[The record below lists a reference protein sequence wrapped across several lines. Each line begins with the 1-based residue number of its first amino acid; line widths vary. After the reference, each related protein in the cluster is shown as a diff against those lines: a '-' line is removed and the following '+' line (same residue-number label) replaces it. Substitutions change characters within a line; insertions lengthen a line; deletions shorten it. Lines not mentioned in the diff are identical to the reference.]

1 MTEATKSRQLAT
13 GDTDLSGTV
22 LIVDDEPEIVDLY
35 AARIAEKHDIRTAT
49 SGEECLEQLD
59 DDVDVVLLDRRM
71 PGLSGDRVLE
81 RLREQENDCMVAM
94 VTAVRPRTEI
104 IDLEFDAYLV
114 KPVSGE
120 ELNDLVEE
128 LLLRSTYSASVRELL
143 ATTVKLAT
151 LRAELPEERLQQ
163 DEEYVS
169 LTERHK
175 ELVAENDE
183 RFAELLERVDTD
195 IVYRDLLGNSTALE
209 N

>member
-1 MTEATKSRQLAT
+1 MTEATNAGQIGAT
-13 GDTDLSGTV
+13 DADLSGTV

-49 SGEECLEQLD
+49 SGAACLEKLD
-59 DDVDVVLLDRRM
+59 EDVDVVLLDRRM
-71 PGLSGDRVLE
+71 PGLSGDSVLE

-120 ELNDLVEE
+120 ELNELVEE
-128 LLLRSTYSASVRELL
+128 LLLRSTYSTSVRELL

-151 LRAELPEERLQQ
+151 LRAELPEERLRQ
-163 DEEYVS
+163 DEEYVA
-169 LTERHK
+169 LTERHD
-175 ELVAENDE
+175 ELVADNDE
-183 RFAELLERVDTD
+183 RFTELLERVDTD
-195 IVYRDLLGNSTALE
+195 IVYRDLLGNSHTIE